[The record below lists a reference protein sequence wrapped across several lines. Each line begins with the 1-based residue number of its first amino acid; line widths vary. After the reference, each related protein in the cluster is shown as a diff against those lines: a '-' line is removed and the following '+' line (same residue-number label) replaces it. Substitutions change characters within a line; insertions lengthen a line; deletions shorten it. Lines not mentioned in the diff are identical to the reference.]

1 MGISIVVICAAV
13 LVRYG
18 NSLSSTYGGSAGL
31 VLGHDIAPSKLLE
44 GLTLPALHRDFFPVC
59 VFKLHCPVCM
69 ILGPGRRHH
78 LQLSRHDRG
87 KLHAAAS
94 QQTANHFFFKAVK
107 DEDKEV
113 RKSSLFWWVFTNGF
127 QGSPLDLILAAGIAC
142 LLAVSNQLVLSD
154 IGQYWISDSVI
165 PTHRLN
171 PTMTR
176 NSNITCGGILALS
189 DYNLPT
195 RTYYSNW
202 PIPNTGF
209 SS

>member
-1 MGISIVVICAAV
+1 MQVWEIWAFLGISIVVICAAV

-44 GLTLPALHRDFFPVC
+44 GLTLPALHRDFSPVC
-59 VFKLHCPVCM
+59 VFKLHCPVCV

-113 RKSSLFWWVFTNGF
+113 RKSSLFWWISRLST
-127 QGSPLDLILAAGIAC
+127 GSDPGSRDSLPACSLQPACPLRYRPIL
-142 LLAVSNQLVLSD
+142 D
-154 IGQYWISDSVI
+154 I
-165 PTHRLN
+165 
-171 PTMTR
+171 
-176 NSNITCGGILALS
+176 
-189 DYNLPT
+189 
-195 RTYYSNW
+195 
-202 PIPNTGF
+202 
-209 SS
+209 